1 MYEKQIKSMFRCF
14 DSMTDEMYL
23 ILPNT
28 KLDWFRVEFPK
39 NSDFTW

>member
-14 DSMTDEMYL
+14 DSMTDKMHL
-23 ILPNT
+23 ILLHAG
-28 KLDWFRVEFPK
+28 LDWFRVEFPK